1 MKIKKENLADRFK
14 KIVNKNRNKD
24 ALIFSNGKKI
34 TFDQL
39 DHFSNMIIKKFLN
52 KKKFIKG
59 YVYSQIKMN

>member
-14 KIVNKNRNKD
+14 KIVNKNRDKD

-39 DHFSNMIIKKFLN
+39 DHFSNLIIKIF
-52 KKKFIKG
+52 
-59 YVYSQIKMN
+59 